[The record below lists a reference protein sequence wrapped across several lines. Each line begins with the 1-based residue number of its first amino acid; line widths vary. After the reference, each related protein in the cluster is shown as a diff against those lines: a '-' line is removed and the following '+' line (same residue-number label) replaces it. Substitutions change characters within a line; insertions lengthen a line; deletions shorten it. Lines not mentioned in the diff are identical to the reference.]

1 MSIDDRR
8 KCIEPSHP
16 EMSIQ
21 RQCELIGL
29 NRSSWYYQATPA
41 QESTENL
48 NLMRL
53 IDEQYTHAP
62 FYGSRKITAWLNN
75 KGHPVN
81 RKRIQ
86 RLMRLMGIQG
96 VAPSPG
102 TSLRNK
108 EHKVY
113 PYLLRGVDI
122 VRPNQVWST
131 DITYC
136 PMPQGFMYL
145 VAIIDWYSRYV
156 ISWELSNTLD
166 ADFCIHALNRALK
179 QAEPEIFNTDQGCQF
194 TSHDFLAPLQ
204 EREIRISM
212 DGKGRALDNVFV
224 ERFWRSVK
232 YEWLYMHEFQTVP
245 ELRAGLEEY
254 FEFYNVERLHQSLG
268 YKTPQAIHF
277 A

>member
-1 MSIDDRR
+1 MD
-8 KCIEPSHP
+8 P
-16 EMSIQ
+16 ECSKISIQ

-29 NRSSWYYQATPA
+29 NRSSWYYQASPA
-41 QESTENL
+41 LESPENL

-53 IDEQYTHAP
+53 IDEQYTRTP
-62 FYGSRKITAWLNN
+62 FYGSRKIAAWLNEQ
-75 KGHPVN
+75 GFPVN

-86 RLMRLMGIQG
+86 RLMRLMGIQAVG
-96 VAPSPG
+96 PKPG

-113 PYLLRGVDI
+113 PYLLNGVDI

-156 ISWELSNTLD
+156 VSWELSNTLD
-166 ADFCIHALNRALK
+166 ADFCIHALDRALERG
-179 QAEPEIFNTDQGCQF
+179 EPDIFNTDQGCQF
-194 TSHDFLAPLQ
+194 TSNDFLAPLQ

-212 DGKGRALDNVFV
+212 DGKGRALDNIFV
-224 ERFWRSVK
+224 ERLWRSVK
-232 YEWLYMHEFQTVP
+232 HEWLYTHEFKTVP
-245 ELRAGLEEY
+245 ELYTGLDEY
-254 FEFYNVERLHQSLG
+254 FEFYNTERLHQSLS

>member
-29 NRSSWYYQATPA
+29 NRSSWYYQVTPA

-48 NLMRL
+48 HLMRL
-53 IDEQYTHAP
+53 IDEQYTRAP
-62 FYGSRKITAWLNN
+62 FYGSRKITAWLND

-131 DITYC
+131 DITY
-136 PMPQGFMYL
+136 
-145 VAIIDWYSRYV
+145 S
-156 ISWELSNTLD
+156 
-166 ADFCIHALNRALK
+166 
-179 QAEPEIFNTDQGCQF
+179 
-194 TSHDFLAPLQ
+194 
-204 EREIRISM
+204 
-212 DGKGRALDNVFV
+212 
-224 ERFWRSVK
+224 
-232 YEWLYMHEFQTVP
+232 
-245 ELRAGLEEY
+245 
-254 FEFYNVERLHQSLG
+254 
-268 YKTPQAIHF
+268 
-277 A
+277 